1 MPNFSELAENIKD
14 DTLKSVFSLLADKQ
28 PNYVADSASIIS
40 LSKDECETIKDSLYL
55 QVKTNMILDGQVQS
69 LTDARE
75 WSANHVSNMVADA
88 FFNPV
93 NGQGTR
99 FDPGYYNQADI
110 PISMSPN
117 EATSYY
123 ASGGIPARIIDKKS
137 GGMFVNGYRFIGNGW
152 SPKDLEELKEYADG
166 LNFDNVLKQALRDGL
181 IYGGSM
187 MIPAL
192 KTDNAHTYSM
202 DFYSLIDHGVITK
215 NCIDSF
221 WHADRWNCVLVPNY
235 NIAASDYLTPKTIF
249 VPIAGVTVNTSRAS
263 IIRPKQLPYWGTL
276 RQMGWGIS
284 DMESWIRPMLGYEVC
299 MASIPIMAQ
308 TLSIMY
314 SHFPADALIAN
325 GGANAVRAVAQE
337 IQNQIRTM
345 SSVNPQAFNTA
356 LELKV
361 LDRNFTGFPELVSV
375 LEKSVCAKA
384 GLSSADIFDTQA
396 SGQNASDDGK
406 HTIKDAGAIQE
417 IANKVVPQ
425 ISNLVKML
433 VYSKFG
439 PNSPQAKMADSVRL
453 DFDSPVILTNEE
465 RNAAGV
471 TFSTVFTAMIGGGLQ
486 PGDAL
491 EVGKAFIPDIELP
504 QDVIDRLNEVADM
517 GLDSEV
523 GPGVEE
529 LGSKIRG
536 ENTIPSLGAKLR
548 GENAL
553 PNLGE
558 RLRGDSEPEK
568 PGLLSRITNP
578 VKRLFGGIKNV
589 ESS

>member
-1 MPNFSELAENIKD
+1 MPDFRDLSEKVQD
-14 DTLKSVFSLLADKQ
+14 DTLKSIFTLLADKQ
-28 PNYVADSASIIS
+28 PNYVADSASVIP
-40 LSKDECETIKDSLYL
+40 LTKDDCESIKESLYS
-55 QVKTNMILDGQVQS
+55 QVKTNMVLDGQVQS
-69 LTDARE
+69 LDDARQ
-75 WSANHVSNMVADA
+75 WSANHVSNMIADA

-93 NGQGTR
+93 NGQGTP

-123 ASGGIPARIIDKKS
+123 ASGGIPARIINKKS
-137 GGMFVNGYRFIGNGW
+137 EGMFVNGYRFIGNSW
-152 SPKDLEELKEYADG
+152 APKDLEELKEYSDSLG
-166 LNFDNVLKQALRDGL
+166 FDNVLKSAIRDGL
-181 IYGGSM
+181 IYGGSFM
-187 MIPAL
+187 VPHFRN
-192 KTDNAHTYSM
+192 DDAHSHSM
-202 DFYSLIDHGVITK
+202 DIKGLIEHGYITK
-215 NCIDSF
+215 DCIDYF
-221 WHADRWNCVLVPNY
+221 WHADRWNCVLVPDY
-235 NIAASDYLTPKTIF
+235 NIAASDYLDPKTIF
-249 VPIAGVTVNTSRAS
+249 VPIAGVCVNTSRAS

-284 DMESWIRPMLGYEVC
+284 DMESWIRPLLGYEVC
-299 MASIPIMAQ
+299 IASIPIMAQ
-308 TLSIMY
+308 QLSILY

-325 GGANAVRAVAQE
+325 GGANAVRAVAEE
-337 IQNQIRTM
+337 IQNQIRKM
-345 SSVNPQAFNTA
+345 SNVNPQAMNTA

-361 LDRNFTGFPELVSV
+361 LDRNFTGFPELVGI
-375 LEKSVCAKA
+375 LEKAVCAKA

-396 SGQNASDDGK
+396 SGQNANDDGK

-417 IANKVVPQ
+417 IANKIVPQ
-425 ISNLVKML
+425 VANLVKIL

-439 PNSPQAKMADSVRL
+439 PKSPQAAMADSVRL

-465 RNAAGV
+465 RNAAGT

-523 GPGVEE
+523 GPAIES
-529 LGSKIRG
+529 LGSQLRG

-558 RLRGDSEPEK
+558 KLRGETEPSQ
-568 PGLLSRITNP
+568 PSLLSRITNP

-589 ESS
+589 DPS